1 MTIPGQIIFLLT
13 LTLKL
18 IAIYKIGSSLNT
30 CNVGVGGMVVLNR
43 YLYSIPLLNKKP
55 TKKVV
60 NCHPFCSNTFP
71 LLYSFPKMLK
81 HLPTR
86 IRLVSPSPPQIY

>member
-30 CNVGVGGMVVLNR
+30 CNAGVGGG
-43 YLYSIPLLNKKP
+43 
-55 TKKVV
+55 
-60 NCHPFCSNTFP
+60 
-71 LLYSFPKMLK
+71 PK
-81 HLPTR
+81 
-86 IRLVSPSPPQIY
+86 